1 MIAISCSIVS
11 FTFDLFT
18 APVHS
23 FFVFKRRCRRRLL
36 NAERINCAQLYCL
49 GFRSVPSSFALPVA
63 HAESRKNLVSR
74 LQFPATC
81 NSPQSSSHTYTH
93 AYIHTRTRTLWGLH
107 SKERWLEGGSVA
119 LLGCVT
125 IIGAIGREDPA

>member
-1 MIAISCSIVS
+1 MIAISCPIVS

-23 FFVFKRRCRRRLL
+23 FFVFKRRCRRRVL
-36 NAERINCAQLYCL
+36 NAERINCAQLYRL

-63 HAESRKNLVSR
+63 HAEGRKNLVSR
-74 LQFPATC
+74 LQFPATY
-81 NSPQSSSHTYTH
+81 NSPQSSSSHMYTHTYAYTH
-93 AYIHTRTRTLWGLH
+93 PMGFTF
-107 SKERWLEGGSVA
+107 EREGGSVA